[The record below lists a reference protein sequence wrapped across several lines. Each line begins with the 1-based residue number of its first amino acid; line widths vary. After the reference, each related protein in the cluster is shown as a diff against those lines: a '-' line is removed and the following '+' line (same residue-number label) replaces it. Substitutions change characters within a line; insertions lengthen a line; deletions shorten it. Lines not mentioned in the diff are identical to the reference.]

1 MKANMKQNGWTKKGN
16 ENESE
21 KGKDVRM
28 KVKKERNR
36 RAGEMKMTIKQR
48 RKDKEHENDMKWL
61 MQLNMDQKYQH
72 QGKVDSEVPFLDEAS
87 GRYSSMLD
95 FRTTEK
101 WCGKMFANYLN
112 EKCKTYFV

>member
-1 MKANMKQNGWTKKGN
+1 
-16 ENESE
+16 
-21 KGKDVRM
+21 M

-36 RAGEMKMTIKQR
+36 RGGEMNMTIKQR
-48 RKDKEHENDMKWL
+48 RKDNERESDMKTL

-72 QGKVDSEVPFLDEAS
+72 QGKVDSDVPFLDQTS
-87 GRYSSMLD
+87 GRYSIMLD

-101 WCGKMFANYLN
+101 WCGKMFASYHN